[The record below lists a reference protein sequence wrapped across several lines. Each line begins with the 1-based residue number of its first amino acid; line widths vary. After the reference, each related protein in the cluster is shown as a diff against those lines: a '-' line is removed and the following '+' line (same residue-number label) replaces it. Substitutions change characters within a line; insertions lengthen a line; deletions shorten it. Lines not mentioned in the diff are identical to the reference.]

1 MSAPL
6 LLLLIAA
13 TASEPAVPEPLA
25 RYLRAA
31 RENNLTVEIARAQ
44 LSQASAQRDQA
55 LGSLLPGLSL
65 EAIYT
70 RNQYESSVQSPGL
83 RIIIGLRDS
92 VVARAAL
99 NVPIFDLPSY
109 SRYWASGHALEAARE
124 AVDASLLDVELAVVE
139 AYYQVVAN
147 QGLVAAARR
156 AVEVAQESERLA
168 RVRFEAGTV
177 TMLAVDTAR
186 VDRARAEQNLIAAR
200 RSLAVASR
208 NLATLT
214 RLPEPGELPEPVAP
228 VPSELTEEAFVQRA
242 LERRAEIA
250 RQSALLRQATAS
262 RSEAWGPLV
271 PTLSGFLRENY
282 SNAAG
287 FVGNEFF
294 WEAGF
299 RLDWRVDLSII
310 GAVRQV
316 DAQIR
321 EQEARLQQTIDTV
334 RDQVHTA
341 WLDVRAN
348 LSRLEVA
355 RVEESS
361 ARDALEITRARY
373 EAGTATSFEL
383 SQAQSDAFSADAN
396 LVQARADLA
405 YSMLV
410 LQKASGLSL
419 LAEDGE

>member
-6 LLLLIAA
+6 LLLLIFAA
-13 TASEPAVPEPLA
+13 ANDPAVPEPLE
-25 RYLRAA
+25 RYLEAA
-31 RENNLTVEIARAQ
+31 RRNNLTVEVARAQ

-55 LGSLLPGLSL
+55 LGGLLPGLSL
-65 EAIYT
+65 EALYT

-83 RIIIGLRDS
+83 RIVIGLKDS
-92 VVARAAL
+92 LIARATL
-99 NVPIFDLPSY
+99 TVPLFDLSSY
-109 SRYWASGHALEAARE
+109 SRYWASGHALEAAEE
-124 AVDASLLDVELAVVE
+124 AVDATLLDVELAVAQ

-156 AVEVAQESERLA
+156 AMEVAQESERLA

-208 NLATLT
+208 TLATLT
-214 RLPEPGELPEPVAP
+214 RLPEPGDLPEPTAP
-228 VPSELTEEAFVQRA
+228 AASELTEEAFVERA
-242 LERRAEIA
+242 LEGRAEIA
-250 RQSALLRQATAS
+250 QQRALLRQATSS
-262 RSEAWGPLV
+262 RSEAWGPVV
-271 PTLSGFLRENY
+271 PTLSAFARENY
-282 SNAAG
+282 SNATG
-287 FVGNEFF
+287 FVGNELY
-294 WEAGF
+294 WEAGL
-299 RLDWRVDLSII
+299 RLDWRADLSLI

-316 DAQIR
+316 NAQIR
-321 EQEARLQQTIDTV
+321 EGEARLQQAIDEV

-348 LSRLEVA
+348 RSRLEVA
-355 RVEESS
+355 RVEEGS
-361 ARDALEITRARY
+361 ARDALEIARARY

-405 YSMLV
+405 YSVLV
-410 LQKASGLSL
+410 LRKASGQSL
-419 LAEDGE
+419 LAQAGK